1 MLVLLLKLGQKSL
14 LLGIMKYQLFGM
26 LGIKQIVVTISFASS
41 GQYLSTFRTIVANT
55 ALDAE

>member
-26 LGIKQIVVTISFASS
+26 VGIKQIVVTINFASS